1 MKNRAFLSI
10 LEQLCMILVFAA
22 VAAVC
27 LRVFSYADEKSKDR
41 NMLDHAVI
49 TAQYTAELL
58 KSTKGDLEACAET
71 LSGTFDGDT
80 LTVFCD
86 MQGQPIA
93 SEQPESYKLIA
104 TKDPSPHKYTGG
116 AQITV
121 IGNGET
127 VFSLN
132 VVWQTESP

>member
-10 LEQLCMILVFAA
+10 LEQLCMILIFAS

-27 LRVFSYADEKSKDR
+27 LRVFAYAHEKSKDR
-41 NMLDHAVI
+41 DMLDHAVF

-71 LSGTFDGDT
+71 LSGITDGDT
-80 LTVFCD
+80 LTVFYD
-86 MQGQPIA
+86 IQGQPLE

-104 TKDPSPHKYTGG
+104 VMDPSPHIYTGG

-127 VFSLN
+127 VFLLN
-132 VVWQTESP
+132 VVWQTEKP